1 MKKHTAIIT
10 LAAGSLTI
18 LTGCASMPVP
28 VPPTV
33 TVTTQPTPEPVQSK
47 SLGTISLELAWE
59 DVPASEREQVC
70 SLYSVAPEQAWEL
83 FAEKAGD
90 SVTHSEFTAFF
101 DEECY

>member
-1 MKKHTAIIT
+1 MKKHTAIIA
-10 LAAGSLTI
+10 LAAGSLAI
-18 LTGCASMPVP
+18 LTGCASIP

-33 TVTTQPTPEPVQSK
+33 TVTTQSTPEPVQSK

-59 DVPASEREQVC
+59 TVSTSEREQVC
-70 SLYSVAPEQAWEL
+70 SLYSVVPEQAWEL